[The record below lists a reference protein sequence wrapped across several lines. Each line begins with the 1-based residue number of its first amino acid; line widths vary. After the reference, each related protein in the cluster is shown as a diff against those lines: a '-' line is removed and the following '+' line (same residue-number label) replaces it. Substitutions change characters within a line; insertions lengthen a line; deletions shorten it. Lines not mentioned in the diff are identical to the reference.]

1 MTRYRFTGLTD
12 EFRLIDTVVGQS
24 QMEYGEA
31 SFIVKHNLERCVEV
45 WEGDMLC
52 GYFLIFSKDG
62 IRSVHGYKLCKGR
75 ARQAL
80 RVALHL
86 LKDEPRIFSAH
97 REANDKVNR
106 LLKLMGFKDDMKDKG
121 FNVMVKI

>member
-52 GYFLIFSKDG
+52 GYFMARHIDSIINNGSL
-62 IRSVHGYKLCKGR
+62 GY
-75 ARQAL
+75 
-80 RVALHL
+80 
-86 LKDEPRIFSAH
+86 FF
-97 REANDKVNR
+97 REV
-106 LLKLMGFKDDMKDKG
+106 
-121 FNVMVKI
+121 